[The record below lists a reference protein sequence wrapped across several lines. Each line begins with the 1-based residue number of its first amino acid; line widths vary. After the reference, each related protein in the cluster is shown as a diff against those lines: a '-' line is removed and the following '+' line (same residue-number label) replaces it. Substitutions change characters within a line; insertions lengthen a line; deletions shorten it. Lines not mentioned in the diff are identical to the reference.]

1 MGGQLPRP
9 LLDDGYGVQDLHEMG
24 ETTGRRPR
32 LWWVMAVGF
41 VVRGMTACLTVAA
54 AVVVVVMLP
63 LVVAVAVDGVALS
76 LLRSFI
82 RLYGRPSAC
91 QAPTWP

>member
-1 MGGQLPRP
+1 MARERM
-9 LLDDGYGVQDLHEMG
+9 GVQVLHEMG

-54 AVVVVVMLP
+54 AH
-63 LVVAVAVDGVALS
+63 
-76 LLRSFI
+76 R
-82 RLYGRPSAC
+82 RRR
-91 QAPTWP
+91 